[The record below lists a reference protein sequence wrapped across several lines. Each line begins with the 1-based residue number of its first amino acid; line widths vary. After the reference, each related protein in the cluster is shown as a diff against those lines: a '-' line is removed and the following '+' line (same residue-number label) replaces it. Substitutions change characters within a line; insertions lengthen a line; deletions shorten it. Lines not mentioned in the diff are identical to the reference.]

1 MDKKLFQELKTINTD
16 NIAWTLAEKIR
27 GTEDSA
33 DLQLRSYAIAYVL
46 YHAETDS
53 KVCLDNNE
61 SFFDTATITDNVKK
75 ILNRYLPKEWDAVKA
90 LNKKYTDKELLA
102 YLLFNNGAEDAKG
115 PYCST
120 PEGISKLA
128 CALLNVQ
135 EGNEVLDLCSGK
147 GNFFVEAYSEQNG
160 FNYTGVELNFNC
172 NDIAQIRADLVQE
185 NITLKLC
192 DALEYRKPNKAD
204 RIFANYPF
212 AVKTPAMAEFKE
224 TIKNALDIPAEALHR
239 ASSDW
244 VFNASIVE
252 QLKSD
257 GKAVAI
263 MTNGATWNS
272 TDKMIRQFF
281 IENGYIETVISLPA
295 KLFTGFNVAVTLI
308 VFSFGNSEIRM
319 IDASEIHTKERRINT
334 LSDENIA
341 EILSL
346 LDVSGEKSI
355 AKKITDFADDEFVLN
370 ATRYL
375 EVLPEIKNGVELNT
389 VAKSI
394 TRGAQ
399 IKADDLESLKSHKP
413 TNYRF
418 LALSNIA
425 DGVISFGEEQYLT
438 EIPSNMNKFLV
449 KNNSII
455 LTRTGMPEFRSAV
468 AQVSADT
475 EILATGNFFIIE
487 LDEKKADS
495 FYLQAFLASETGTA
509 LLKSICSGSNLLM
522 ISIDKLNKMVI
533 PLPPIEEQKE
543 IGCKYAAAMDETILL
558 QRKLEKSI
566 AKMKHIYDEG
576 VE

>member
-46 YHAETDS
+46 YRAETDS
-53 KVCLDNNE
+53 KVCLDNSE
-61 SFFDTATITDNVKK
+61 SFFDTSTITDNIKK
-75 ILNRYLPKEWDAVKA
+75 ILNRYLPKEWDSVKA

-115 PYCST
+115 LYCST

-128 CALLNVQ
+128 CTLLNVQ

-147 GNFFVEAYSEQNG
+147 GNFFIEAYSEQNG

-185 NITLKLC
+185 NITLNLC

-252 QLKSD
+252 QLKND

-308 VFSFGNSEIRM
+308 VFSFGNSEIKM
-319 IDASEIHTKERRINT
+319 IDASEIYTKERRINT

-487 LDEKKADS
+487 LDEKKADP

-566 AKMKHIYDEG
+566 AKMKHIYNEG